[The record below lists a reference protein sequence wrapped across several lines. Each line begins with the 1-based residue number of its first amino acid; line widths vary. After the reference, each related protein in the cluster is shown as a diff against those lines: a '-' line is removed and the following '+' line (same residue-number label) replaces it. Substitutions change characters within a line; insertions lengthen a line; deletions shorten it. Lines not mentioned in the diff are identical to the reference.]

1 MLRTRT
7 GISSS
12 PSAPSI
18 DPLAAEVVEVD
29 DESLAFYT
37 LALSRG
43 WSDGLPVVAP
53 TEERVRAMLAATP
66 YHADDVIAE
75 LPPASV
81 AATVELAAVNAVL
94 AGCAAEAFP
103 LVIAALEAFA
113 APGFNAFALTTTT
126 SSVHPALIVN
136 GPSRDRQGIDYG
148 PGCMGG
154 AAGRGSMTIGRAVSL
169 CLRNIGGQRVGVN
182 SKSVFG
188 QPARTGLCFGEW
200 EERSPWPS
208 LAARRGFSS
217 GDDVVTVHG
226 SKGTFPMADIN
237 NDDARDLAYLV
248 AKTLAFPLS
257 NLYLTPTGD
266 NGQMVLA
273 VNPIW
278 ADRFAAEFPSVEDFQ
293 AYLWLHCWQPITL
306 WPEPNRAVLERNGRV
321 GAGGEV
327 RLVGRPDQLVP
338 VVCGGLG
345 SLHAVCLPSW
355 GESEMQSAAAVH
367 ADRG

>member
-7 GISSS
+7 GMSSS
-12 PSAPSI
+12 PSAPSV
-18 DPLAAEVVEVD
+18 DPLAAEVVEAD
-29 DESLAFYT
+29 DETLAFYA
-37 LALSRG
+37 LATGRG

-53 TEERVRAMLAATP
+53 TEERVRAMLASTP
-66 YHADDVIAE
+66 YHADDVIAP
-75 LPPASV
+75 LPPSGQE
-81 AATVELAAVNAVL
+81 ATVELAAVNAVL
-94 AGCAAEAFP
+94 AGCAPEAFP
-103 LVIAALEAFA
+103 LVIAALEGIA
-113 APGFNAFALTTTT
+113 APAFNAFALTTTT

-136 GPSRDRQGIDYG
+136 GPSRDRLGIDYG

-154 AAGRGSMTIGRAVSL
+154 AGGRGSMTLGRAVSL

-208 LAARRGFSS
+208 LAARRGFAP

-257 NLYLTPTGD
+257 NLYLTPTGA

-278 ADRFAAEFPSVEDFQ
+278 ADRFAAAFTSADAFQ
-293 AYLWLHCWQPITL
+293 EYLWEHCWQPITL
-306 WPEPNRAVLERNGRV
+306 WPAPNQDVLERNDRV
-321 GAGGEV
+321 EPGGKV
-327 RLVGRPDQLVP
+327 RLVARPDQLVP
-338 VVCGGLG
+338 IVCGGLG
-345 SLHAVCLPSW
+345 SLHAICLPSW
-355 GESEMQSAAAVH
+355 GESDLQSVAAVH
-367 ADRG
+367 AVAG

>member
-12 PSAPSI
+12 PLAPSV

-29 DESLAFYT
+29 DESLAFYS

-75 LPPASV
+75 LPPSGR
-81 AATVELAAVNAVL
+81 AATIELAAVNAVL
-94 AGCAAEAFP
+94 AGCAPAGFP
-103 LVIAALEAFA
+103 LVVAALEAIA
-113 APGFNAFALTTTT
+113 VPGFNAFALTTTT

-136 GPSRDRQGIDYG
+136 GPSRDRLGIDYG

-154 AAGRGSMTIGRAVSL
+154 AAGRGSMTIGRALSL

-200 EERSPWPS
+200 EERSPWPP
-208 LAARRGFSS
+208 LAARRGFAASE
-217 GDDVVTVHG
+217 DVVTVHG

-237 NDDARDLAYLV
+237 NDDASDLAYLV
-248 AKTLAFPLS
+248 AKTIAFPLS

-266 NGQMVLA
+266 NGEMVLA

-278 ADRFAAEFPSVEDFQ
+278 ADRFAAAFASVEDFQ
-293 AYLWLHCWQPITL
+293 AYLWEHCWQPIGL
-306 WPEPNRAVLERNGRV
+306 WPAPNRTVLERNGRV
-321 GAGGEV
+321 DGEGRV
-327 RLVGRPDQLVP
+327 RLVSRPAQLVP
-338 VVCGGLG
+338 IVCGGLG

-355 GESEMQSAAAVH
+355 GESEMQSVAAAH
-367 ADRG
+367 ATP

>member
-1 MLRTRT
+1 LLRTRT
-7 GISSS
+7 GMSSS
-12 PSAPSI
+12 PSAPSV

-29 DESLAFYT
+29 DESLAFYG
-37 LALSRG
+37 LAMARE
-43 WSDGLPVVAP
+43 WADGLPVVAP

-66 YHADDVIAE
+66 YHADDVIAP
-75 LPPASV
+75 LPPSGQE
-81 AATVELAAVNAVL
+81 ATVELVAVNAVL
-94 AGCAAEAFP
+94 AGCAPAMFP
-103 LVIAALEAFA
+103 LVIAALEGIAEPA
-113 APGFNAFALTTTT
+113 FNAFALTTTT

-136 GPSRDRQGIDYG
+136 GPSRDRLGIDYG

-154 AAGRGSMTIGRAVSL
+154 AAGRGSMTVGRAVSL

-208 LAARRGFSS
+208 LAARLGFGA

-257 NLYLTPTGD
+257 NLYLTPTGA

-278 ADRFAAEFPSVEDFQ
+278 ADRFAAAFDSVESFQ
-293 AYLWLHCWQPITL
+293 EYLWEHCWQPISL
-306 WPEPNRAVLERNGRV
+306 WPAANREVLERNGRIA
-321 GAGGEV
+321 AGGEV
-327 RLVGRPDQLVP
+327 RLVARPDQLVP
-338 VVCGGLG
+338 LVCGGLG

-355 GESEMQSAAAVH
+355 GESEMQSVAAVH
-367 ADRG
+367 AADG

>member
-1 MLRTRT
+1 LLRTRT

-12 PSAPSI
+12 PSAPSV
-18 DPLAAEVVEVD
+18 DPLAAEVIDVD
-29 DESLAFYT
+29 DESLAFYA
-37 LALSRG
+37 LALARG
-43 WSDGLPVVAP
+43 WTDGLPVVAP

-75 LPPASV
+75 LPPAGR
-81 AATVELAAVNAVL
+81 AATVELAAINAVL
-94 AGCAAEAFP
+94 AGCAPAALP
-103 LVIAALEAFA
+103 LVIAALEGIAVPA
-113 APGFNAFALTTTT
+113 FNAFALTTTT

-136 GPSRDRQGIDYG
+136 GPSRDRLGIDYG

-169 CLRNIGGQRVGVN
+169 CLRNVGGQRVGVN

-200 EERSPWPS
+200 EERSPWPP
-208 LAARRGFSS
+208 LATRMGFAAN
-217 GDDVVTVHG
+217 DDVVTVHG
-226 SKGTFPMADIN
+226 SKGTFPLADIN
-237 NDDARDLAYLV
+237 NDDARDLAYMV
-248 AKTLAFPLS
+248 ARTIAFPLS

-266 NGQMVLA
+266 VGQMVLA

-293 AYLWLHCWQPITL
+293 DYLWQHCWQPITL
-306 WPEPNRAVLERNGRV
+306 WPEPNRAVLDRNGRIDDD
-321 GAGGEV
+321 GRV
-327 RLVGRPDQLVP
+327 RLVSRPAQLVP

-355 GESEMQSAAAVH
+355 GESELQSVAAVQ
-367 ADRG
+367 AVG